1 MRIRS
6 VRTTISS
13 AAAVAAALLFC
24 ATVLA
29 HGGETF
35 MIAEPTLVQPG
46 GGVGVRAD
54 LPTSGPVR
62 LLLAGI
68 DGTRREVGVVEQ
80 TDQGHFEVFIQVPA
94 DLPTG
99 QWLLLAEADG
109 RAIASTTIDVA
120 GTPLGEEGGGQG
132 LRDEDDPL
140 LVALP
145 SGWRASRPPEA
156 TRPGIDNPTGEQPDL
171 VPFVSL
177 AAAVIALGLLVA
189 RTRPRRPVE

>member
-1 MRIRS
+1 MTIRS
-6 VRTTISS
+6 VRTISS
-13 AAAVAAALLFC
+13 AAAIAAALLVC
-24 ATVLA
+24 ATVFA

-35 MIAEPTLVQPG
+35 LIAEPTLAPPG

-62 LLLAGI
+62 LLLAGT

-80 TDQGHFEVFIQVPA
+80 TDQGHFAVFIQIPT

-99 QWLLLAEADG
+99 KWMLLAEADG
-109 RAIASTTIDVA
+109 RAIASTAIDVA
-120 GTPLGEEGGGQG
+120 GTPLGEETGGQG
-132 LRDEDDPL
+132 PRDEDDPL

-145 SGWRASRPPEA
+145 SGWRASRPPE
-156 TRPGIDNPTGEQPDL
+156 TTGPGIVTQTGEQSDL

-177 AAAVIALGLLVA
+177 AAAVIALALLVA
-189 RTRPRRPVE
+189 RTRPRRSVE